1 MALSYKKLW
10 IFLIEKNL
18 KKTDLKPLC
27 NIGTVTLAKLGKN
40 QPVSMEVLQK
50 ICRALD
56 CNIGDIVDYV
66 SDDKDIKYALKGT

>member
-10 IFLIEKNL
+10 VLLIEKGL
-18 KKTDLKPLC
+18 KKTDLKKLC
-27 NIGTVTLAKLGKN
+27 NISPPTLAKMGKN
-40 QPVSMEVLQK
+40 ENISMEALQK

-66 SDDKDIKYALKGT
+66 PDEQ

>member
-10 IFLIEKNL
+10 ILLIEKGL

-40 QPVSMEVLQK
+40 EPVSMEVLQK
-50 ICRALD
+50 ICKALE
-56 CNIGDIVDYV
+56 CNFGDIVDYIP
-66 SDDKDIKYALKGT
+66 DKE